1 MTRRNWFAIGAG
13 IVLSLIFLAA
23 GLGKLLNPMESSII
37 FVFPE
42 FLPTAVDKFIFRWLP
57 RIEILI
63 GVLLVVGIVARLVA
77 SLALALTVS
86 LIANN
91 GILLVQ
97 GFGDKPKVTEEI
109 FVLLIR
115 VSNETE
121 ANRLTMV
128 EISCSKYDSSSKSSQ
143 CFSHN
148 YCAKSRQPPLSQ
160 RGMPSHLS

>member
-1 MTRRNWFAIGAG
+1 MTRLNWLAIGAG
-13 IVLSLIFLAA
+13 IILGLIFLAA

-42 FLPTAVDKFIFRWLP
+42 FLPTALDEFIFHWLP

-63 GVLLVVGIVARLVA
+63 GVLLIAGIAPKLVA

-97 GFGDKPKVTEEI
+97 GFGDKPCGCFGEAERLAQLSLSVTGALYI
-109 FVLLIR
+109 DVAMLILGFVALLF
-115 VSNETE
+115 
-121 ANRLTMV
+121 
-128 EISCSKYDSSSKSSQ
+128 Y
-143 CFSHN
+143 
-148 YCAKSRQPPLSQ
+148 
-160 RGMPSHLS
+160 RGKFININPWFLRRG